1 MAPRDPEPLNS
12 FVSHL
17 CFEFG
22 AGGVFSEMEPLNSFV
37 SHLCSEFGAGGVFSV
52 MLVGLPHIV

>member
-1 MAPRDPEPLNS
+1 MVPRDQEPLKS

-22 AGGVFSEMEPLNSFV
+22 AGGVFS
-37 SHLCSEFGAGGVFSV
+37 V
-52 MLVGLPHIV
+52 MLVGLSHTV